1 MATGRNKYS
10 ASVNA
15 TKAEVSATPV
25 IIRSLTLL
33 NNAAA
38 IGYLQM
44 FFQAASG
51 VTVGTTVPD
60 MVIPLPASGGVSITL
75 PDGWFLGGSGLTIA
89 GTTTRTGAVSSA
101 TDVAI
106 VMG

>member
-1 MATGRNKYS
+1 MAKGRNKYS

-25 IIRSLTLL
+25 TIQSLTLL
-33 NNAAA
+33 NNVAA

-44 FFQAASG
+44 YFQPASG
-51 VTVGTTVPD
+51 VTVGTTVAD

-75 PDGWFLGGSGLTIA
+75 PEGWFLGGSGLTIA
-89 GTTTRTGAVSSA
+89 GTTTRTGSTNNAI
-101 TDVAI
+101 DVAI
-106 VMG
+106 IMG